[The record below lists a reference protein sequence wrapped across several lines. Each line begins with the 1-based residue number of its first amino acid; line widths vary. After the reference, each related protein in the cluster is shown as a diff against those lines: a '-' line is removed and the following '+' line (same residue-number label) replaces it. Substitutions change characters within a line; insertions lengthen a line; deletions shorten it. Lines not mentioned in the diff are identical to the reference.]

1 MNNKLEMEW
10 LRRNSLYLE
19 KSFVQTFK
27 HMAQK
32 YKLEHNISN
41 VEKVYKLLGIRKQY
55 LSYWEQHTHSL
66 RFKKGHYELIENAA
80 KLFMLNEIEKEKLA
94 NRAGISMY
102 KINNFDKF
110 FREFLEI
117 KRIKGKKLYEKALV
131 SERMYHYICAG
142 KHITKYTLISLG
154 IILNTNYLELDELLM
169 KAGYKFSKSIAYDV
183 IISYIIQNCNL
194 KGVKLL
200 DYINDTLYTLNL
212 PLLMT
217 RGNL

>member
-117 KRIKGKKLYEKALV
+117 KKIKGV

-154 IILNTNYLELDELLM
+154 IILHLNYLELNELLM
-169 KAGYKFSKSIAYDV
+169 KAGYTFSNSIAYDV
-183 IISYIIQNCNL
+183 IVSYIIKNSNL

>member
-1 MNNKLEMEW
+1 MKNKLEMEW

-27 HMAQK
+27 HMAQT

-80 KLFMLNEIEKEKLA
+80 KLFMLNEIEQEKLA

-117 KRIKGKKLYEKALV
+117 KKIKGKKLYEKALV

>member
-117 KRIKGKKLYEKALV
+117 KKIKGKKLYEKALV

-154 IILNTNYLELDELLM
+154 IILNLNYLELDELLM

-217 RGNL
+217 RGYL

>member
-80 KLFMLNEIEKEKLA
+80 KLFMLNEIEQEKLA

-117 KRIKGKKLYEKALV
+117 KKIKGKKLYEKALV

>member
-1 MNNKLEMEW
+1 MKNKLEMEW
-10 LRRNSLYLE
+10 LRKNSLYLE
-19 KSFVQTFK
+19 KSFIQTFK
-27 HMAQK
+27 HMAQT
-32 YKLEHNISN
+32 YKLKHNISN

-55 LSYWEQHTHSL
+55 LSYWEQHANSL
-66 RFKKGHYELIENAA
+66 RFKESHYELIENAA
-80 KLFMLNEIEKEKLA
+80 KLFILNDIEKEKLA

-102 KINNFDKF
+102 KIDNFNKYF
-110 FREFLEI
+110 KTFMEI
-117 KRIKGKKLYEKALV
+117 KKIKGKKLYEQALV

-154 IILNTNYLELDELLM
+154 IILNLNYLELNELLM
-169 KAGYKFSKSIAYDV
+169 KAGYTFSNSIAYDV
-183 IISYIIQNCNL
+183 IVSYIIKNSNL

-217 RGNL
+217 RGYL

>member
-55 LSYWEQHTHSL
+55 LSYWEQRTHSL

-117 KRIKGKKLYEKALV
+117 KKIKGKKLYEKALI

-154 IILNTNYLELDELLM
+154 IILNLNYLELNELLM
-169 KAGYKFSKSIAYDV
+169 KAGYTFSNSIAYDV
-183 IISYIIQNCNL
+183 IVSYIIKNSNL